1 MSNIA
6 MTGTPVRFQNASGVV
21 RLGPCNLLGVLVN
34 STTGGTITLY
44 DEVSATGTPVV
55 NAITTAANTYKDLPI
70 SFAKGCYF
78 AKGGTLD
85 CTFFV
90 AT

>member
-1 MSNIA
+1 MSNLVE
-6 MTGTPVRFQNASGVV
+6 TGTPVRMQNVSGVV
-21 RLGPCNLLGVLVN
+21 NLGPCNLIGVLVN

-44 DEVSATGTPVV
+44 DEVSATGTAVL
-55 NAITTAANTYKDLPI
+55 NAVSTTASTFKEMPI
-70 SFAKGCYF
+70 SFAKGIYLT
-78 AKGGTLD
+78 KGGTLD